1 MNVLLCCFSL
11 CQSDPSFSVCG
22 SVRSENCSVIMSDE
36 EREEKELGLTNSE
49 VVTKYKSAAEIVNSQ
64 FPSPLPLLPLFIII
78 FLCYLFIIF
87 FGAGGMDTN
96 LLCSVACN

>member
-36 EREEKELGLTNSE
+36 EREEKELGLTSSE

-64 FPSPLPLLPLFIII
+64 FPSPPSSSSFYYNFP
-78 FLCYLFIIF
+78 YLFIYYYFLVLGVWILIYF
-87 FGAGGMDTN
+87 
-96 LLCSVACN
+96 VV